1 MSLND
6 SEKNKILFLL
16 KNAQSLSYSPYSNF
30 KVGAVLFF
38 NDGTYTLGANI
49 ENASYSLTMCAER
62 NAIFQAILQKKDLK
76 QVKYLAIIG
85 KTNSFEDVISPCGAC
100 RQVMVE
106 FLSLKTKVYLFNDE
120 GNYLETNVEKLLP
133 YSFRK
138 ESLI

>member
-6 SEKNKILFLL
+6 FEKNKILSLL
-16 KNAQSLSYSPYSNF
+16 KNAQSLSYSPYSKF
-30 KVGAVLFF
+30 KVGAVLYFY
-38 NDGTYTLGANI
+38 DETYTLGANI

-62 NAIFQAILQKKDLK
+62 NAIFQAILLKKDLR

-85 KTNSFEDVISPCGAC
+85 KTNKFEDVISACGAC

-106 FLSLKTKVYLFNDE
+106 FLSPETKVYLFNDE
-120 GNYLETNVEKLLP
+120 GNYLETDVEKLLP